1 METSASEQEVF
12 ETYKAMR
19 AIAVDSLNAA
29 HRSLD
34 FVNKLAP
41 AVCRVSLSEFIP
53 LQAGGD
59 ISVGLEYKRLRVPV
73 FLTAALTL
81 ARGGFNA
88 RPCPAGFEIVQSR
101 TDAVA
106 CVLNTSK
113 PLFEVSLEAF
123 KRLAALGQ
131 QLIYAHLMKNIP
143 DLNIG
148 SCFCER
154 GFDKVVLEKP
164 RYVESDQRIYI
175 NQDCYFA
182 DVASDVWE
190 FKIGG
195 YQVLDKYLK
204 ERVGRVLSHDEIKHV
219 SAVIKVLG
227 FTIALMKQIDES

>member
-73 FLTAALTL
+73 FLTGALTL

-123 KRLAALGQ
+123 LSSFVQHQHQQSAKPAPLESKPVRDSSPEDVRETDKKTPVKKPKKQRAL
-131 QLIYAHLMKNIP
+131 
-143 DLNIG
+143 
-148 SCFCER
+148 
-154 GFDKVVLEKP
+154 
-164 RYVESDQRIYI
+164 
-175 NQDCYFA
+175 FA
-182 DVASDVWE
+182 
-190 FKIGG
+190 
-195 YQVLDKYLK
+195 
-204 ERVGRVLSHDEIKHV
+204 
-219 SAVIKVLG
+219 
-227 FTIALMKQIDES
+227 